1 MRKIDVSPAPKNV
14 YWNEAGTQVV
24 LALEDNFYL
33 LQYNQE
39 LVEQAFKQGVDDE
52 DGVEEAF
59 TFIEQ
64 FPEIITSGTW
74 VGAECFAFT
83 NVKGQ
88 IMYTVGGKCMKLSN
102 VDKKNFILGFD
113 AKQSRIYLSD
123 KQLNMT
129 SYQLL
134 MPLVDF

>member
-1 MRKIDVSPAPKNV
+1 M
-14 YWNEAGTQVV
+14 V

-33 LQYNQE
+33 LQYNSE
-39 LVEQAFKQGVDDE
+39 LVEELLSKGVEDE
-52 DGVEEAF
+52 DGIEEAF

-74 VGAECFAFT
+74 VGSECFVFT
-83 NVKGQ
+83 NNKGQ
-88 IMYTVGGKCMKLSN
+88 LMYTVGGRCIKLSN
-102 VDKKNFILGFD
+102 VDRKLFILGYD
-113 AKQSRIYLSD
+113 AKQSRIFLGD

-134 MPLVDF
+134 MPLVEF